1 MNTLDICNAIRKEV
15 EHVDDCGFPLD
26 VFPAVMQK
34 IILDAVQYNS
44 LNLEFLSTAM
54 LSAATA
60 AVGNAFSIH
69 IRGDW
74 YTNCALFF
82 VLVGDPGTGKTPA
95 LHFALKPL
103 RDYDMELANA
113 YRKELES
120 YHRSVAESGKNSS
133 YIEKPRKVQF
143 LFNDYTPE
151 TLYQRHYYNQRGVLV
166 NVDEILALIKSRSR
180 YSTDNKIIEDL
191 LSAFSGEPINYTRKD
206 EESHII
212 IPIPCINLVGGIQ
225 ESLLHHLF
233 TPEFM
238 SNGFTDRLLFVAPEN
253 LTVPLW
259 DISEESESEQALQAQ
274 KKWNEI
280 IRKILAVECKYRE
293 GDIEIIPTVLRKSD
307 EARRLFYAWNNENA
321 YLINSIAKT
330 EAFDSHLLKLNG
342 IVPRLALVLQVLRW
356 ATGESHVNFVD
367 EVSIQGALRLID
379 YYNRT
384 YSRLKAIA
392 LSNETRDV
400 NEVWFNML
408 SDEFTTEQALDAWT
422 RIGLK
427 RRSLFA
433 HLKHLCN
440 QANPSIVKVSLGHYR
455 KTNSNNTQNT

>member
-1 MNTLDICNAIRKEV
+1 MNTLDICNAIRREV
-15 EHVDDCGFPLD
+15 ERVDDSGFPFD

-133 YIEKPRKVQF
+133 YIEKPRKIQF
-143 LFNDYTPE
+143 IFNDYTPE

-180 YSTDNKIIEDL
+180 YSSDNKIIEDL
-191 LSAFSGEPINYTRKD
+191 LSAFSGEPINYTRKN

-233 TPEFM
+233 TPEFI

-280 IRKILAVECKYRE
+280 IRKILAVECNYRE

-321 YLINSIAKT
+321 NLINSIAKT

-367 EVSIQGALRLID
+367 EVSMQGALRLID

-384 YSRLKAIA
+384 YARLKAIA

-422 RIGLK
+422 RVGLK

-433 HLKHLCN
+433 HLKHLCT
-440 QANPSIVKVSLGHYR
+440 QSNPSIIKVSLGHYR
-455 KTNSNNTQNT
+455 KTNSNDSQK